1 MPQEP
6 DIYQQLLQ
14 KGFSK
19 KDIHAVLHKCIM
31 LQIEEEK
38 QKAAAYKKTL
48 PNASTN
54 LFYKA
59 NHYLK
64 NLTGNALSFLK
75 SQFAKKPKN
84 PV

>member
-14 KGFSK
+14 KGFTK
-19 KDIHAVLHKCIM
+19 RDIHAVLRKCIM
-31 LQIEEEK
+31 LQIEEKK
-38 QKAAAYKKTL
+38 QKGAAYKKTL

-64 NLTGNALSFLK
+64 NLTGKALCFLK
-75 SQFAKKPKN
+75 MGFAKKPKN

>member
-1 MPQEP
+1 MPQEQ

-19 KDIHAVLHKCIM
+19 RDIHAVLHKCI
-31 LQIEEEK
+31 LFEIEEKKK
-38 QKAAAYKKTL
+38 QAAAHKK
-48 PNASTN
+48 NKSNNKTN

-59 NHYLK
+59 SHYLK
-64 NLTGNALSFLK
+64 NLTGKALCYLK
-75 SQFAKKPKN
+75 MGFAKKPKN

>member
-1 MPQEP
+1 MPQEQ

-19 KDIHAVLHKCIM
+19 RDIHAVLHKCM
-31 LQIEEEK
+31 LLEIEEK
-38 QKAAAYKKTL
+38 KKRVAAHKKNQRSIKTF
-48 PNASTN
+48 

-59 NHYLK
+59 SHYLK
-64 NLTGNALSFLK
+64 NLAGKALCYLK
-75 SQFAKKPKN
+75 MGFAKKPKN